1 MAVPTAIDS
10 KYLLLLFI
18 ISNATKPKNYMI
30 HPDTELRFIS
40 HEVGYGVV
48 AKKFIPKGTI
58 TWALDELDREFT
70 EKQFREMDE
79 SYRDILEFYSFR
91 NNQGNYVLCWDNA
104 RFVNHSFNSNCL
116 TTAYD
121 FEIAIRDIQ
130 AGEQLTDDYGYLN
143 ISEPFRGIDEGTK
156 RKVVYPDDL
165 LRYAPVWDKKLNA
178 GIMKFNSVD
187 QPLKK
192 FLKPSVLKKVNDFIN
207 GKASMDSIL
216 SCYYNQSVNGSEKIN
231 GNGHAVKHAL
241 NGNGVLLK
249 R

>member
-1 MAVPTAIDS
+1 
-10 KYLLLLFI
+10 
-18 ISNATKPKNYMI
+18 MI

-40 HEVGYGVV
+40 PVVGYGVV

-70 EKQFREMDE
+70 PKQYQEMDDTYKE
-79 SYRDILEFYSFR
+79 IIEFYSFR
-91 NNQGNYVLCWDNA
+91 NNVGNYVLCWDNA

-121 FEIAIRDIQ
+121 FEIAIRDIHP
-130 AGEQLTDDYGYLN
+130 GEQLTDDYGYLN
-143 ISEPFRGIDEGTK
+143 INEPFRGIDEGTK

-165 LRYAPVWDKKLNA
+165 LRYAPVWDKKLIA
-178 GIMKFNSVD
+178 GLQDFNDVN

-192 FLKPSVLKKVNDFIN
+192 FLKSSVLRKIDKIVK
-207 GKASMDSIL
+207 GESEMDSIL
-216 SCYYNQSVNGSEKIN
+216 NCFYNPVPNKKVQLQKV
-231 GNGHAVKHAL
+231 L
-241 NGNGVLLK
+241 TNGVQVK